1 MPGGLHFPHGWEILV
16 LQEMN
21 QMYPVTQAGLPEI
34 GAYVCQF
41 FTACSLPFRVYT
53 ECLGV

>member
-21 QMYPVTQAGLPEI
+21 QMYPVTQAGLPVI